1 MSYIRNANP
10 NATNS
15 ELDAK
20 IIRPFVKLS
29 KEQRADLIEQYAEI
43 VVDRMNVKQM
53 MLWIQEDL
61 ICTYGDMSEIEF
73 KDQVEGADGAKVY
86 DELVENIQVE
96 TLMKENNDKS
106 WEYAQ
111 CVDHMVDSM
120 EATPND

>member
-1 MSYIRNANP
+1 MTYSGKANP

-20 IIRPFVKLS
+20 VIKPFVQLTNTQRDELV
-29 KEQRADLIEQYAEI
+29 EQFVEMQVDSMDTKTMMEWITDELIHQYGQLTPLEI
-43 VVDRMNVKQM
+43 RERVDCYDDE
-53 MLWIQEDL
+53 L
-61 ICTYGDMSEIEF
+61 
-73 KDQVEGADGAKVY
+73 Y

-96 TLMKENNDKS
+96 TLMKENNDKA

-120 EATPND
+120 EETV